1 MALGKVGAS
10 LKRPWV
16 WGLAVLLAVLFVLDR
31 QGYGSIIYTPG
42 DRFRAAMKEREAE
55 CKKHGPK
62 SDFAK
67 AGNLDELRKWEAQE
81 ARCTLLKV
89 QIEDWQ
95 ATPEGRFA
103 HAIKIPNPV
112 PEDSGYRWWMRPS
125 DYFKHLCD
133 NEAGEFIFKT
143 VDNVEGVMQIR
154 PRETGIEDADS
165 KGSKYRHLYAMEDPY
180 GHWEGEVD
188 EPAYDM
194 LGPDRYAFFELP
206 AGSIQLQE
214 WKRRTAHLSQFDKPK
229 PSDKIER
236 YFGYDGR
243 LSSLEKEFDTKR
255 KARYGLTWRGIKRPH
270 DREMG
275 IAGGELIVLDLEAN
289 EVLAVRRGYAL
300 YAGQWQLT
308 PACPKYGYEGGWDKF
323 GSFTYWFVGKVV
335 RPPRWK
341 ESFDRLE
348 KTRRPRAEK

>member
-10 LKRPWV
+10 LRRPWV

-67 AGNLDELRKWEAQE
+67 AGNLDELRKWQVQE
-81 ARCTLLKV
+81 TRCELLKV
-89 QIEDWQ
+89 AIDDWQ
-95 ATPEGRFA
+95 ATPEARFA
-103 HAIKIPNPV
+103 QAIKIPNPV
-112 PEDSGYRWWMRPS
+112 PEDSGYRWWMRPR
-125 DYFKHLCD
+125 DYFKHLCE

-188 EPAYDM
+188 EPAYRP
-194 LGPDRYAFFELP
+194 G
-206 AGSIQLQE
+206 
-214 WKRRTAHLSQFDKPK
+214 RT
-229 PSDKIER
+229 
-236 YFGYDGR
+236 
-243 LSSLEKEFDTKR
+243 
-255 KARYGLTWRGIKRPH
+255 
-270 DREMG
+270 
-275 IAGGELIVLDLEAN
+275 
-289 EVLAVRRGYAL
+289 
-300 YAGQWQLT
+300 
-308 PACPKYGYEGGWDKF
+308 
-323 GSFTYWFVGKVV
+323 
-335 RPPRWK
+335 
-341 ESFDRLE
+341 
-348 KTRRPRAEK
+348 